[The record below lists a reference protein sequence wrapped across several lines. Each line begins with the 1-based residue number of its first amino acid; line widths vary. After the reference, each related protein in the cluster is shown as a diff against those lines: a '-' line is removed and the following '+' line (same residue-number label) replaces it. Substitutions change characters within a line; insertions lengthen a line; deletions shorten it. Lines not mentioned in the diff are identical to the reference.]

1 MSIKNLK
8 NLINGDDFFRARL
21 PWMANDVR
29 HGDNFFMRQNY
40 ATSGDKDRAWS
51 IVNSYN
57 SLLDR
62 GHTNAEIMGAIYGN
76 PESYADWD
84 INPPTKTSNGQP
96 IKASGNGGG
105 NGGGGMLSQLSNM
118 QGQASQ
124 VKKGGMLNGLGD
136 MREKIF
142 QSLGKM
148 GKQ

>member
-1 MSIKNLK
+1 MSINNLK

-29 HGDNFFMRQNY
+29 NGDNFYMRQNY

-76 PESYADWD
+76 PESYASWD
-84 INPPTKTSNGQP
+84 NNPPTKTSTGEP
-96 IKASGNGGG
+96 IK
-105 NGGGGMLSQLSNM
+105 GGGMLSQLSNM
-118 QGQASQ
+118 QEQASEIKQ
-124 VKKGGMLNGLGD
+124 GGMLNGLGD

-148 GKQ
+148 GKQQ